1 MMYLGLGKNGGSGL
15 CLGPYD
21 AGKPVEVIDSYF
33 FDKVSPPD
41 HLVGVYRPNYGRL
54 ARRSD

>member
-41 HLVGVYRPNYGRL
+41 HLVGVYRPNYG
-54 ARRSD
+54 A